1 MTTSTLTRTDT
12 LLLGPATLSAVGPAD
27 PLVPMERESY
37 DDNLARLGA
46 RPRVTAALVTDIDRA
61 GVLGHGGAFVPVALK
76 WRSALAR
83 QGHLTV
89 VANAAE
95 SEPLAGKDGTLL
107 RQRPH
112 LVLDGLQVT
121 AQSLGADRLVVWLHG
136 DDDGARAVL
145 QEALAERRGASQDLP
160 VEIVDGPVHY
170 LAGEAQ
176 AITRAMAGGPPL
188 PFPRRKYVD
197 PSLPQTLVHNVETL
211 ARLALLARGLPI
223 PDTRLLSVLGSRRYV
238 VEVEQST
245 TIEQVLIDLGWT
257 VAPQAVL
264 LGGYAGIW
272 TTWDTIAQLPVD
284 EKALRA
290 VRLTLGAGVVVPLA
304 AEACGIQ
311 ATADLVG
318 YLASMSAKQ
327 CGPCLFGL
335 PALAEH
341 WTQLASGDVDRKTLT
356 RMYSDVSAVEMRGAC
371 RHPDGATR
379 LILSATRTFAD
390 HLEDHASGSACRR
403 RLATRMPGVTR

>member
-1 MTTSTLTRTDT
+1 MTTETLTRTDT

-27 PLVPMERESY
+27 PLMGSTRETY
-37 DDNLARLGA
+37 GDHLDRLGG
-46 RPRVTAALVTDIDRA
+46 RPRVTAALVRDIERA
-61 GVLGHGGAFVPVALK
+61 GLLGHGGAFVPVALK

-136 DDDGARAVL
+136 DDDGGRAVL
-145 QEALAERRGASQDLP
+145 RLALAERTSPHDLP

-188 PFPRRKYVD
+188 PFPRRNGVD
-197 PSLPQTLVHNVETL
+197 PRQPQTLVHNVETL
-211 ARLALLARGLPI
+211 ARIALLARGLPV

-238 VEVEQST
+238 VEVAQQT
-245 TIEQVLIDLGWT
+245 TIEQVLIDLGWKE
-257 VAPQAVL
+257 APQAVL

-272 TTWDTIAQLPVD
+272 TPWETIAQLPVE

-290 VRLTLGAGVVVPLA
+290 VKLTLGAGVVVPLA
-304 AEACGIQ
+304 ADACGIQ

-318 YLASMSAKQ
+318 WLASMSARQ

-341 WTQLASGDVDRKTLT
+341 WSQLASGEVDRRTLS
-356 RMYSDVSAVEMRGAC
+356 RMYSDVESVEGRGAC

-379 LILSATRTFAD
+379 LIRSAATTFAE

-403 RLATRMPGVTR
+403 RLATRMPGVSR